1 MQVNEGL
8 SLVQCKDG
16 CFCVCKVKIVPS
28 LFETRWV
35 PASFPAILLTVLGNI
50 VLETWGKKFKRRIFE
65 SKFYLHSRHYKY
77 THVSFFKMKLLN
89 LWPSEKNAPAESS
102 LESSKF

>member
-28 LFETRWV
+28 LFETGWV
-35 PASFPAILLTVLGNI
+35 PASFPAILLKVLRHI
-50 VLETWGKKFKRRIFE
+50 VLETW
-65 SKFYLHSRHYKY
+65 
-77 THVSFFKMKLLN
+77 
-89 LWPSEKNAPAESS
+89 EKGLKGEFVKGNCYPQASITNTYVFP
-102 LESSKF
+102 SSK